1 MIKQNLEQFSAITHK
16 LETDMKIK
24 LEDTILNQ
32 LEELIG
38 EKIEGMEVGLLNNE
52 KPLDLNVRLDCSE
65 FIKLEYKSII

>member
-1 MIKQNLEQFSAITHK
+1 
-16 LETDMKIK
+16 MKIK